1 MAAFTAGYLSFW
13 EKNRPSFTGTL
24 AHITRKPRLASS
36 GPVGQVR
43 ESSSEC
49 ITSTVVRRSPSRPS
63 GSYSRAGLRRPT
75 RRKVWRTV

>member
-24 AHITRKPRLASS
+24 AHITRKPRLANS

-43 ESSSEC
+43 
-49 ITSTVVRRSPSRPS
+49 
-63 GSYSRAGLRRPT
+63 
-75 RRKVWRTV
+75 